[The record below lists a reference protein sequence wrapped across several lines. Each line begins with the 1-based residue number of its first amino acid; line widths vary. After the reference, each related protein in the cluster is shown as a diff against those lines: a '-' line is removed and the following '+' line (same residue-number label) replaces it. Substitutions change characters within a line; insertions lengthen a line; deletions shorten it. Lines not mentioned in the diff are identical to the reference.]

1 MHSTAPLRVYLL
13 DPFATSRR
21 AWRRRFAAAGDI
33 EVVGESDSAVKA
45 LEPVRTLRP
54 DVAILSSDLPD
65 GSGFSA
71 CRIMLADTP
80 GLATLL
86 IASDE
91 NGRTRADAY
100 RAGASGC
107 VLVSAGDDYLLYAVR
122 RAAAGHSLYGDQ
134 EPSRPQDA
142 APVVAVQRS
151 SSSIARRPWPR

>member
-1 MHSTAPLRVYLL
+1 MYGSRVRVYLL
-13 DPFATSRR
+13 DAFATSRR
-21 AWRRRFAAAGDI
+21 AWRRRLDAAGDI
-33 EVVGESDSAVKA
+33 EVVGESDSAVEA

-54 DVAILSSDLPD
+54 DVAVLSADLPD

-91 NGRTRADAY
+91 SDRTKADAY

-107 VLVSAGDDYLLYAVR
+107 VAISVGDDYLVYAVR
-122 RAAAGHSLYGDQ
+122 RAAAGHLLYGDQ
-134 EPSRPQDA
+134 EPRRPQDA
-142 APVVAVQRS
+142 ATVVAAQTP